1 MGNYLGNYLG
11 NNMAPQRTRK
21 NRQVWKK
28 NPRDVGQPPLSAIM
42 NKEPKAYCVILNV
55 SGLAIMKKISVE

>member
-1 MGNYLGNYLG
+1 
-11 NNMAPQRTRK
+11 MAPQRTRK

-28 NPRDVGQPPLSAIM
+28 KPRDVGQPPLSAIM